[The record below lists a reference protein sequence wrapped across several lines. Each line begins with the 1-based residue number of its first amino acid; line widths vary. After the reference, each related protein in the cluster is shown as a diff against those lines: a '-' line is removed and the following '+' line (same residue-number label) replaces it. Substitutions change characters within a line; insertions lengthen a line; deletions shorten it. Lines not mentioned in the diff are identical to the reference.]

1 MEEFAKW
8 RRQHSGI
15 FMKNWLILFI
25 AILSETIATT
35 ALKASEGFTV
45 LLPSIIVV
53 IGYCLSFYFLSL
65 TLRTIPVGIA
75 YAVWSGVGV
84 ALVTLFGVLV
94 YNQRLDFSALVG
106 ISLIML
112 GVVVLFSFSDS
123 ISQ

>member
-1 MEEFAKW
+1 
-8 RRQHSGI
+8 
-15 FMKNWLILFI
+15 MKNWLILFI

-112 GVVVLFSFSDS
+112 GVIVLFSFSDS

>member
-1 MEEFAKW
+1 
-8 RRQHSGI
+8 
-15 FMKNWLILFI
+15 MKNWLILFI

-112 GVVVLFSFSDS
+112 GGVVLFSFSDS

>member
-1 MEEFAKW
+1 
-8 RRQHSGI
+8 
-15 FMKNWLILFI
+15 MKNWLILFI

-94 YNQRLDFSALVG
+94 YDQRLDFSALVG

-123 ISQ
+123 ISH

>member
-1 MEEFAKW
+1 
-8 RRQHSGI
+8 
-15 FMKNWLILFI
+15 MKNWLILFI

-84 ALVTLFGVLV
+84 ALVTVFGVLV

>member
-1 MEEFAKW
+1 
-8 RRQHSGI
+8 
-15 FMKNWLILFI
+15 MKNWLILFI

-45 LLPSIIVV
+45 LLPSILVV

>member
-1 MEEFAKW
+1 
-8 RRQHSGI
+8 
-15 FMKNWLILFI
+15 MKNWLILFI

-45 LLPSIIVV
+45 VLPSIIVV

-94 YNQRLDFSALVG
+94 YDQRLDFSALVG

-112 GVVVLFSFSDS
+112 GVVVLYCFSES

>member
-1 MEEFAKW
+1 M
-8 RRQHSGI
+8 
-15 FMKNWLILFI
+15 
-25 AILSETIATT
+25 
-35 ALKASEGFTV
+35 
-45 LLPSIIVV
+45 
-53 IGYCLSFYFLSL
+53 
-65 TLRTIPVGIA
+65 GIA

-94 YNQRLDFSALVG
+94 YDQRLDFSALVG

>member
-1 MEEFAKW
+1 
-8 RRQHSGI
+8 
-15 FMKNWLILFI
+15 MKNWLILFI

-45 LLPSIIVV
+45 VLPSIIVV

-94 YNQRLDFSALVG
+94 YNQKLDFSALVG

>member
-1 MEEFAKW
+1 
-8 RRQHSGI
+8 
-15 FMKNWLILFI
+15 MKNWLILFI

-45 LLPSIIVV
+45 LLPSILVV

-94 YNQRLDFSALVG
+94 YNQKLDFSALVG

-112 GVVVLFSFSDS
+112 GVVVSFSFSDS
-123 ISQ
+123 IS

>member
-1 MEEFAKW
+1 
-8 RRQHSGI
+8 
-15 FMKNWLILFI
+15 MKNWLILFI

-45 LLPSIIVV
+45 VLPSIIVV

-94 YNQRLDFSALVG
+94 YDQKLDFSALVG

>member
-1 MEEFAKW
+1 
-8 RRQHSGI
+8 
-15 FMKNWLILFI
+15 MKNWLILFI

-94 YNQRLDFSALVG
+94 YDQRLDFSALVG

>member
-1 MEEFAKW
+1 
-8 RRQHSGI
+8 
-15 FMKNWLILFI
+15 MKNWLILFI

-45 LLPSIIVV
+45 LLPSILVV

-94 YNQRLDFSALVG
+94 YNQKLDFSALVG

>member
-1 MEEFAKW
+1 MN
-8 RRQHSGI
+8 
-15 FMKNWLILFI
+15 NWLILFI

-45 LLPSIIVV
+45 VLPSIIVV

-94 YNQRLDFSALVG
+94 YNQKLDFSALVG

>member
-1 MEEFAKW
+1 
-8 RRQHSGI
+8 
-15 FMKNWLILFI
+15 MKNWLILFI

-94 YNQRLDFSALVG
+94 YDQKLDFSALVG

>member
-1 MEEFAKW
+1 
-8 RRQHSGI
+8 
-15 FMKNWLILFI
+15 MKNWLILFI

-84 ALVTLFGVLV
+84 ALVTLFGGLV

>member
-1 MEEFAKW
+1 
-8 RRQHSGI
+8 
-15 FMKNWLILFI
+15 MKNWLILFI

-45 LLPSIIVV
+45 LLPSILVV

-94 YNQRLDFSALVG
+94 YNQKLDFSALVG

-123 ISQ
+123 IS

>member
-1 MEEFAKW
+1 
-8 RRQHSGI
+8 
-15 FMKNWLILFI
+15 MKNWLILFI

-123 ISQ
+123 ISH

>member
-1 MEEFAKW
+1 
-8 RRQHSGI
+8 
-15 FMKNWLILFI
+15 MKNWLILFI

-45 LLPSIIVV
+45 LFPSIIVV